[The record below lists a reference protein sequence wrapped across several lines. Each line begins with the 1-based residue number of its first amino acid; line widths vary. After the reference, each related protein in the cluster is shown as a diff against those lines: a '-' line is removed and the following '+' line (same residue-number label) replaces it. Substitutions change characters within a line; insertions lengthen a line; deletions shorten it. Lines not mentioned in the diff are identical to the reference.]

1 MATAVYQQ
9 VAQHVSDMF
18 TPLPEERAPTAPR
31 KYGFEYTT
39 KYVDAVWGTW
49 DLWLVLS
56 NALDH
61 IKNLSFL
68 NDSGRDF
75 TERLSGV
82 TNLSGMAM
90 SIPALFTTANGF
102 RKNIFAF
109 AHAQDLPYSD
119 GLRHQKILQTGKN
132 AVTSGMT
139 FTWVLSQAALFAH
152 EVKIIDL
159 GKNLPVVNVV
169 AQGASIIAD
178 GSELVEDIY
187 KVNAYRAAQAL
198 TNNPQEG
205 AQLEENLWLSFMRI
219 VKNVSSLAMSTIA
232 LIAIGVGVV
241 TSTLPIVAPIVLGL
255 MTVWLAAKISSQLY
269 DEFLKY
275 RRAALT

>member
-31 KYGFEYTT
+31 KDGFEYTT

-269 DEFLKY
+269 DEFLKD